1 MTGYS
6 EYSLLFASLSP
17 VYVGGASDVVAA
29 DGATAVAA
37 AAARAAAHGF
47 DWIEPS
53 RLHKVVTNNNAEK
66 FQHLIHGTNW
76 YAMGCRAVEAC
87 LRRSSVA
94 VRVLASL
101 AVRVDSATLPLLLL
115 LSPPPMPLQSYRCH
129 PGRCRI
135 RSQLPPAAI
144 ATAVVA
150 AARFCSHP
158 PLTPSTAQN
167 NTINDNQTVQRQFRG
182 SSQQSQQRRQ
192 SPRFAIIPLA
202 EAVVVIATAMGGVVG
217 GGRHCRCAG
226 RLV

>member
-1 MTGYS
+1 MRSSSCRARVYIYNESWQGCCCCCCGCCCLYYFYYYYYDYDYYYYYYYYFYLLLLLLLQQQFFRWLTGYS

-17 VYVGGASDVVAA
+17 VYVGGASDVVSA

-37 AAARAAAHGF
+37 AAARATAHGF

-129 PGRCRI
+129 PGR
-135 RSQLPPAAI
+135 
-144 ATAVVA
+144 
-150 AARFCSHP
+150 
-158 PLTPSTAQN
+158 
-167 NTINDNQTVQRQFRG
+167 
-182 SSQQSQQRRQ
+182 
-192 SPRFAIIPLA
+192 
-202 EAVVVIATAMGGVVG
+202 
-217 GGRHCRCAG
+217 
-226 RLV
+226 